1 MKLDIKNRV
10 QKIRSA
16 IEKVSTRTI
25 SLTRKPLMKTGVK
38 LFVSFAVS
46 KGVHT
51 ILRPHL
57 KMDLTS
63 KNIFVKVS
71 TWVVSAALYSI
82 VETAVIKKFQEWKE
96 EAINVFE
103 EVMQSVDVVAA
114 GDIPFAS
121 KKFAEQTLSS
131 LKKKINKEG
140 FVTVADL
147 YKAVGKTADP
157 KIASKGW
164 DDLSE
169 AHIFQDDDTYMLHL
183 PEARRPKKEKK

>member
-10 QKIRSA
+10 EKIRTDIKKMSS
-16 IEKVSTRTI
+16 VLSN
-25 SLTRKPLMKTGVK
+25 RKPLVK
-38 LFVSFAVS
+38 WGAKLLVSFSVS

-57 KMDLTS
+57 KMDLTG
-63 KNIFVKVS
+63 KNIFVKAS

-82 VETAVIKKFQEWKE
+82 VESAVLKKFQDWKE
-96 EAINVFE
+96 EAIYTYE
-103 EVMQSVDVVAA
+103 EVMQSLDVVAA

-140 FVTVADL
+140 FAKVSDL
-147 YKAVGKTADP
+147 YEAVGKTADA
-157 KIASKGW
+157 KIADKGW
-164 DDLSE
+164 TDLSE
-169 AHIFQDDDTYMLHL
+169 AHIFEGDEGSYMLHL